1 MGNILCLLCIRSGV
15 RKPGLCAFEVTC
27 ARLGARPEDC
37 LLVDDVAVTA
47 EAAQEAGTQAH
58 IFEKNTDTVTRIAE
72 HLGGA
77 GPFSW

>member
-1 MGNILCLLCIRSGV
+1 M
-15 RKPGLCAFEVTC
+15 
-27 ARLGARPEDC
+27 
-37 LLVDDVAVTA
+37 VDDVAVTA